1 MSRVEEALAVLDT
14 QFAAFVASLPL
25 AEKTKHPIPMD
36 TRSWSQI
43 LVSTLTGVGG
53 AARKKGADLEDGS
66 DVKAAN
72 CWTAIDTPRFNG
84 VAKAGTKAKSA
95 GAIESFDKMPHL
107 YFVLW
112 DTDPTTEKPRCRVW
126 VVRPQTDKEFRGL
139 CSSWYKNV
147 KEGKIKS
154 TNLQLHPP
162 RNKDSNE
169 FTNEC
174 GNLTYPLFFC
184 AERDKDG
191 FKALALETATLKS
204 GKCVKADIDVRPAR
218 ERKRLKRGGNKK

>member
-1 MSRVEEALAVLDT
+1 MSKVEEALAVLDI
-14 QFAAFVASLPL
+14 QYAAFVASLPL

-36 TRSWSQI
+36 TRAWSQI

-53 AARKKGADLEDGS
+53 AARKKGADLADGS

-72 CWTAIDTPRFNG
+72 FWTAIDTPRFNG

-112 DTDPTTEKPRCRVW
+112 DTSPTTKKPRCRVW
-126 VVRPQTDKEFRGL
+126 VVRPQTDEQFRAL
-139 CSSWYKNV
+139 CTSWYKDA
-147 KEGKIKS
+147 KEKKIKS

-162 RNKDSNE
+162 LDKDGND
-169 FTNEC
+169 FTNKC

-184 AERDKDG
+184 AERGEDG
-191 FKALALETATLKS
+191 FKMLTHDTATLKS
-204 GKCVKADIDVRPAR
+204 GVCAKVDVAIPAPAK
-218 ERKRLKRGGNKK
+218 RKRSKRARKNK

>member
-1 MSRVEEALAVLDT
+1 MSRAEEALAVLDIQYT
-14 QFAAFVASLPL
+14 AFVASLPL

-43 LVSTLTGVGG
+43 LVSTLTGVEG
-53 AARKKGADLEDGS
+53 AARKKGPDFADGS

-84 VAKAGTKAKSA
+84 VAKAGTKAKNA
-95 GAIESFDKMPHL
+95 GAIDSFDKMPHL

-112 DTDPTTEKPRCRVW
+112 DASPTTKKQRCRVW
-126 VVRPQTDKEFRGL
+126 VVRPQTDEEFRCL
-139 CSSWYKNV
+139 CTSWYKN
-147 KEGKIKS
+147 GKIKS

-162 RNKDSNE
+162 RNKDTNE
-169 FTNEC
+169 FTNKC

-184 AERDKDG
+184 AERDEDG
-191 FKALALETATLKS
+191 FKVLTHDPGTLKS
-204 GKCVKADIDVRPAR
+204 GKCAKVEAAAHPKP
-218 ERKRLKRGGNKK
+218 KRTQQVTKK